1 VIDEQEVHE
10 VSPPAPAKSNRWL
23 LVAAL
28 FFLATTLGGAFYL
41 VEQRHQ
47 TAHMAANYDQMSI
60 VLSQTRSQ
68 LDAVTTRLAA
78 LSTPPEVKPAP
89 QEPAPQPKEASP
101 ARTHRSK
108 HVQSRVQKRAP
119 ADDPRWKK
127 VQAELDEHQK
137 QIEAGRQDLQNARTD
152 LEGKLGSTRDEL
164 GGSIARTHEELVALQ
179 KRGEKNYI
187 EFDLSKSKQFSHV
200 GPLSI
205 SLRKANTKRQYCD
218 LELIVDDNRI
228 SKKHT
233 NLYEP
238 VMLYPSDYAQP
249 LEVVINS
256 IGKGGA
262 RGYVSAPK
270 YRQSQL
276 ASSSDAHE
284 STASQPATSAA
295 NLERRPVG
303 TPQ

>member
-1 VIDEQEVHE
+1 MIDEQEVHE

-28 FFLATTLGGAFYL
+28 FFLATTLGGTYYL
-41 VEQRHQ
+41 VEQRQ
-47 TAHMAANYDQMSI
+47 EAARMAANYDQMSAF
-60 VLSQTRSQ
+60 LSQTRSQ
-68 LDAVTTRLAA
+68 LDAATAKLTA
-78 LSTPPEVKPAP
+78 LSTPPEVKPAA
-89 QEPAPQPKEASP
+89 EEKAPQPREASP
-101 ARTHRSK
+101 AKTHRSK
-108 HVQSRVQKRAP
+108 HVQSRAQKRAP
-119 ADDPRWKK
+119 ADDPRWNK
-127 VQAELDEHQK
+127 VQAELEEHQK

-179 KRGEKNYI
+179 KRGEKNYF
-187 EFDLSKSKQFSHV
+187 EFDLTKSKQFNHV

-205 SLRKANTKRQYCD
+205 ALRKANSKRQYCD

-249 LEVVINS
+249 VEVVINS
-256 IGKGGA
+256 IGKDGA

-276 ASSSDAHE
+276 ASSSNTPE
-284 STASQPATSAA
+284 STASQPAPSTA
-295 NLERRPVG
+295 NLERRPAG

>member
-1 VIDEQEVHE
+1 MIDEQEVHE

-23 LVAAL
+23 LVATL

-41 VEQRHQ
+41 VEQRREAAQ
-47 TAHMAANYDQMSI
+47 MAANHDQMSA
-60 VLSQTRSQ
+60 VLNQTRIQ

-89 QEPAPQPKEASP
+89 QEPVPQPKEASP
-101 ARTHRSK
+101 AKTHRNK
-108 HVQSRVQKRAP
+108 HVQTRAQKRVP

-179 KRGEKNYI
+179 KRGEKNYF
-187 EFDLSKSKQFSHV
+187 EFDLTKSKQFSHV

-228 SKKHT
+228 SQKHT

-249 LEVVINS
+249 VEVVINS
-256 IGKGGA
+256 IGKGGV

-276 ASSSDAHE
+276 ASGNAPE
-284 STASQPATSAA
+284 PTASQPATSTA
-295 NLERRPVG
+295 NLERRPAS